1 MAAAGGHHEAE
12 EVVTRQRRRAKNVAL
27 ALALAGLAL
36 LFFVVTIVKLT
47 ANVS

>member
-1 MAAAGGHHEAE
+1 MVGAEKEAA
-12 EVVTRQRRRAKNVAL
+12 RRRRAKNVAL

>member
-1 MAAAGGHHEAE
+1 VA
-12 EVVTRQRRRAKNVAL
+12 RRRRRAKNVAL

-47 ANVS
+47 GNVS

>member
-1 MAAAGGHHEAE
+1 MAVVSEDA
-12 EVVTRQRRRAKNVAL
+12 EVVARRRRRAKNVAL

-47 ANVS
+47 GNVS

>member
-1 MAAAGGHHEAE
+1 MALGGDRLEVAA
-12 EVVTRQRRRAKNVAL
+12 RRRRAKNVAL

-47 ANVS
+47 GNVS